1 MKVINLTF
9 VTFEKEDGRVKMDK
23 EREIIKFKSCTF
35 LFHQNIIFLNK
46 VKIK

>member
-23 EREIIKFKSCTF
+23 EREIIKFKSLTF
-35 LFHQNIIFLNK
+35 VFHQNIFQLS
-46 VKIK
+46 IK